1 MLRVSPLS
9 IFYAAVLESSW
20 QNAQWLGSKTMYKST
35 WKQHSFKR
43 EGSLKR
49 NLSTRITQQSQ
60 WSVDDLWE
68 SIFLHKSLSSLW
80 NIHTLYYTGHAVC
93 VLQTFESWKNCL
105 NISTRVT
112 VLNVRNDVAAD
123 LLLPFCDR
131 GGSAIKLI
139 QRGDIG
145 RVRKKSVEE
154 KRKMKQPFSHLI
166 HNCKTFVFQ
175 TFA

>member
-9 IFYAAVLESSW
+9 IFYAAVLESFW

-35 WKQHSFKR
+35 WKQHNFKR
-43 EGSLKR
+43 EVSLKR
-49 NLSTRITQQSQ
+49 NLSTLITQQNQ
-60 WSVDDLWE
+60 WSADGLWE

-80 NIHTLYYTGHAVC
+80 NTHALYYTGHAVC
-93 VLQTFESWKNCL
+93 ILQTFVSWKNCL
-105 NISTRVT
+105 NISTRFT
-112 VLNVRNDVAAD
+112 VLNIRNDAAAD

-145 RVRKKSVEE
+145 RVRKKISGG
-154 KRKMKQPFSHLI
+154 KKK
-166 HNCKTFVFQ
+166 NKT
-175 TFA
+175 AI